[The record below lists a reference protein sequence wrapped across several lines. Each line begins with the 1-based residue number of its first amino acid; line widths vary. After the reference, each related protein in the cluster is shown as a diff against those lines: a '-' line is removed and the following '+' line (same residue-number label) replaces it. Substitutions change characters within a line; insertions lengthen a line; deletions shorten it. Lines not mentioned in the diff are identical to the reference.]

1 MKITKTKNGSA
12 MEVAIIGRLDTE
24 SAPEL
29 DEALQDDVNDLD
41 SLTMDFA
48 ELDYISSAGLR
59 ELLKLK
65 RGMRMGGELTV
76 KNASEIVREVF
87 NVTGFNELITVA

>member
-12 MEVAIIGRLDTE
+12 MEVAITGRLDTE

-29 DEALQDDVNDLD
+29 HEALQDDVNDLD

-87 NVTGFNELITVA
+87 NVTGFNKLITVA

>member
-29 DEALQDDVNDLD
+29 HEALQDDVNDLD

-87 NVTGFNELITVA
+87 NVTGFNKLITVA